1 MYRKDKAEGVPWNI
15 PNVTVL
21 SAAEVGEEQHTGSG
35 QGHIL
40 PTTLSYCCC
49 PD

>member
-1 MYRKDKAEGVPWNI
+1 MYIKDKAEGVPWYV

-35 QGHIL
+35 HSCII
-40 PTTLSYCCC
+40 PTDLSYCCC
-49 PD
+49 PG